1 MIDDG
6 AMIARARAECRFGG
20 EGCELPPTDGKTRTG
35 AKNGEANGK
44 SVNFFKG
51 MLLGVDT
58 RQSRDDFINR
68 PREAR
73 ERRSPSPRPKREK
86 PKPKA
91 APPPPPPPPP
101 PPAKEDSASAISRLL
116 DGLTNGSDVHD
127 EPELS
132 TSPLIK
138 RVDNPMGVSFR
149 VEPLALLEAWR
160 GTDGGVKTVDDG
172 WRVRAL
178 RAEEALR
185 AERNDCG
192 DCHKRRATA
201 EAALEE
207 HTRWLGEERSA
218 KAALEQEL
226 NDLKAHMEKKIQE
239 LTANAEKDRV
249 KAKRSLEAAIEAAN
263 RVTKQNALDERRKRD
278 QLDDLNAKL
287 KKDIIELEKIN
298 ANAQERISKLEIE
311 LKSSYD
317 IKSSINISI
326 STNEA
331 FAKLE
336 DDKHKLEIENA
347 ALKKS
352 LDGKSEEVDRLKD
365 ELNALRVRINAV
377 TGERDSATK
386 ELQTTSKKL
395 TSEIKL
401 LTKELEQSQSTTTV
415 IERKLKESI
424 ESHVR
429 ETTIIRTKIT
439 QSEKS
444 RKRDRTKFD
453 TDRTNLRA
461 EISRLMRL
469 LSKAESR
476 EESVRGR
483 KHLIEEE
490 LQVCRAKIRD
500 LMTSD
505 RHTLHYNSNQ
515 GVPDV
520 ERTLIERRTGLT
532 FAHLTS
538 RMQNF
543 ALKTRMLEYLDTIE
557 KLRKD
562 EVESQVQLKSKEE
575 LQSRDNERNAALIDE
590 LRKEIATLRDASE
603 KLDADHSAAQQA
615 HSAHVIKSNTIIAQL
630 RQQISDGEAALQ
642 ELKHSSTEAFKSA
655 QASMESQKQ
664 AAADSLG
671 LLESSL
677 KSKDAEIL
685 ELKTDHASY
694 IRDLRSQDEKIDS
707 LSDQI
712 TGIERE
718 LESRTAELSDR
729 RAALGVAK
737 WRASI
742 RGTSLKN
749 AYDALLV
756 KLTNT
761 ETELKTVCELREKD
775 QRRVQALENEIA
787 KKYPVRATDGETAA
801 VPSMSEADQLKMA
814 QLEKQCKQL
823 RAKNEEDVAKYR
835 RLLREKDKE
844 FTLVKQNEAAKLRE
858 AYNIINTQSVDLSR
872 LDIKSKQLE
881 VAVSESTKST
891 LMAEQHKVSVTKSI
905 REVTQRCQILEEKH
919 IKIQHVESMR
929 PVETRAA
936 DVSAQQLQAQI
947 AELRLQLDFK
957 TSESDARDRQL
968 RGSHAANV
976 KEWQQKVE
984 FLQNDLLNMTA
995 SRDSA
1000 KSELLALADE
1010 LSVLK
1015 HQYNVNAEFSA
1026 TRERDMAQAND
1037 TLRSSLDS
1045 AVKGTES
1052 INRRYLSLQD
1062 KAEATNAELTKRND
1076 ELRAIIAKLRGDH
1089 AECLDVRDK
1098 RIVTLEGMLQEYQ
1111 SSLHETKTRYSRD
1124 LEGEVAR
1131 LQSRLTSE
1139 QAAHASAIANG
1150 RSERARL
1157 RWAAMYSKS
1166 RIIQKH
1172 ARFYAVSKDFSRSM
1186 KEEYRQHAAAATATI
1201 RSLDKTIKRL
1211 EKDLSDMMASKESLA
1226 ESVVELEKRLAE
1238 GDSEHRSKLA
1248 TLRWSHFARFL
1259 RFKAR
1264 HNRFFQNSKQFA
1276 AALKNEVRESDK
1288 TIKRLEKDLSDMMAS
1303 KESLAESVV
1312 ELEKRLAEGDSE
1324 HRSKLATLRWSHF
1337 ARFLRFKARHNRFFQ
1352 NSKQFAAALK
1362 NEVRESDAFKFN
1374 NELALAARDNRIQAL
1389 EKMVSEYQES
1399 LHETKTRY
1407 SRELEG
1413 EISTLRERI
1422 DVLQSELA
1430 TSRWT
1435 ALCSLLRTR
1444 KRHLRFLNTSKD
1456 FAKSMK
1462 TEYRLHAEG
1471 TTKTVRSL
1479 GDTIAA
1485 LKKELADMV
1494 SKNKSLEGTIAK
1506 SKTDL
1511 KEMHKQSKQFETQI
1525 EQMQGEMFQTDG
1537 AMKARDE
1544 RIGVLEGMVESY
1556 QNSLHET
1563 KTAYSRSLEQEIKDI
1578 RDAWKAEA
1586 EAHVASKR
1594 DRVRIRWSMLA
1605 NELRLRNRGIRFTHT
1620 ARDFVKSMRTEYR
1633 LHAEASTKTVRS
1645 LGDTVAALKN
1655 DLEGSKKSKSKVDE
1669 ELKMLRKR
1677 RDDNLNVMKKQ
1688 FEEAEKNRASIEK
1701 QSERTINSLNDEIRN
1716 LKKQLE
1722 NEVAKNL
1729 GIKKASEARIEEL
1742 QQLIASLEDGM
1753 KELQSSAESTKARLS
1768 SEESRL
1774 RSECATLRNRLD
1786 ETSSLYAGL
1795 QETSSA
1801 KLAAARWRLLLT
1813 NVKQRDRHDRFFD
1826 TSKDF
1831 TRGMRADHKLYV
1843 EFTQRTITS
1852 LNESNAKLK
1861 QRADDAAKK
1870 EEAHQDEITTLKGK
1884 MASDES
1890 QARMK
1895 VEDLEEKL
1903 SESGK
1908 LAKQLNRDLDTL
1920 DKDSKKRYDEAV
1932 KVSRREADA
1941 LRETIRDLEKKLD
1954 NANRSARKTDE
1965 KNKSEVEKLRAKFE
1979 SLKKKD
1985 VDQRRITELEA
1996 LVKRLEASI
2005 DEHEKLLTAARH
2017 THKDEIEEKEARIN
2031 ELELERQRLETAI
2044 SEYETSLE
2052 STRSSSSGQV
2062 SRLHGELRILRE
2074 QLDESN
2080 TTRAK
2085 ALVQAKSERAALH
2098 WSWMCR
2104 VLRAR
2109 RLHQR
2114 HVALV
2119 KSFTSAELVEAR
2131 SWAATSD
2138 KTIRSLNDQMLE
2150 VKAKLK
2156 ALEDLDETVRVRD
2169 ARVAELELLLQEAQS
2184 SMDSTKSTASSEL
2197 QRLQDEKANLVAQL
2211 DDLQNQL
2218 KLDAEKAKSRAQS
2231 MKSDYD
2237 KQIEDLRTRARIDAD
2252 ESAAREHQAQVDFK
2266 NQLDDLAERL
2276 KNKSKSDATFEHA
2289 RFLQMKE
2296 EYEKQLE
2303 DLRKRMKADAD
2314 SAEARAQQSQA
2325 DFEQQLADLAEVHKK
2340 DSAVVKFRQASAMGL
2355 RDKRIHELEALL
2367 LESQNDW
2374 EALKSTSTGDV
2385 ITLRRE
2391 LAESRSQIET
2401 LQAQW
2406 SADEEAKRVARIIE
2420 LEKDVNGYKIALQA
2434 AKGENSRAA
2443 DDITALQKSVSD
2455 LKELL
2460 KVSSEEKLTLA
2471 STIETLRAELEG
2483 LSLKTSA
2490 ASNDGDALR
2499 SQLAAAEKALVDAE
2513 ARALSQ
2519 RTSLRWSWMCRV
2531 LRARRLHQRH
2541 VALVKSF
2548 TSAEL
2553 VEARSWAATSD
2564 KTIRSLNDQ
2573 MLEVKAKLKALEDLD
2588 ETVRVR
2594 DARVAELELL
2604 LQEAQSSMDSTKSTA
2619 SSELQRLQDEK
2630 ANLVAQLDDL
2640 QNQLKL
2646 DAEKAKSRAQSMKS
2660 DYDKQIE
2667 DLRTRA
2673 RIDADESAAREH
2685 QAQVDFKNQL
2695 DDLAERLKNKSKSD
2709 ATFEHARFLQ
2719 MKEEYEKQLEDLRK
2733 RMKADA
2739 DSAEARAQQSQADF
2753 EQQLRAAADEA
2764 AERELEAQANFKT
2777 LLESLS
2783 ARHKAKA
2790 ASDAEDSES
2799 RYQLMVAN
2807 FEQQLGEL
2815 RERMRAEAADA
2826 AKRAEQAHADFEQQI
2841 ADLVQIQKKELTVLK
2856 FRHASTLGLRDS
2868 RVEELERLLLEH
2880 ETELEKSKSSMS
2892 GDAITTR
2899 RELSELRMQYEDF
2912 KAQSAVDAEDAARVA
2927 QRLEQELDVLRKRCV
2942 SLERTHDDAMMH
2954 TKSERA
2960 ALRWRTTCRILQ
2972 VKEGHRR
2979 FLNIALGHSKATLR
2993 ELVAH
2998 RNTAQITIHS
3008 LQDKLDG
3015 MQKRLA
3021 GATESEASSE
3031 ARERTLQEE
3040 IINLKLKISQ
3050 LEKEKIRVS
3059 YEMTKSQAIIGQ
3071 RDETISDLEKMLLT
3085 GGEQSVG
3092 LAAAQEKI
3100 KRLERDFNDL
3110 QSRAMADAASAAKR
3124 LADMEGKQYG
3134 LNKSE
3139 RAQLRWAALLRCT
3152 IRDVR
3157 NKRLLSLASS
3167 FAGSLKTELK
3177 VHGEV
3182 ATRTIHTLQADL
3194 DELRKQV
3201 PASANAAAQEKIK
3214 RLERDFNDLQSRAM
3228 ADAASAAKRLAD
3240 MEGKQYGL
3248 NKSERAQLR
3257 WAALLRCTIRDVRN
3271 KRLLSLA
3278 SSFAGSLKTELKVHG
3293 EVATRT
3299 IHTLQAD
3306 LDELRKQVPAS
3317 ANADE
3322 ERKMLETK
3330 LAALQ
3335 EKLAELKAKQ
3345 SIIPSLQSE
3354 LDALKA
3360 KSAEHVSE
3368 KELLEKELDLLR
3380 RQLSDAERVK
3390 GKNTGVNDELVKTL
3404 RQRISELEQEI
3415 ISIERKHAAA
3425 VEKIISDHSF
3435 AIGKEIK
3442 DRENAARDYA
3452 RIIEDLEGDLVE
3464 MTDSRDV
3471 AVSDMMKL
3479 RLRLDELE
3487 RGAKDKSQASSS
3499 NDPDL
3504 LREIHVLRTK
3514 VEHLE
3519 TELVTE
3525 RTKRE
3530 REVHALREKLS
3541 SREREATAA
3550 MTATNVA
3557 SEETMRVKKELH
3569 LKITSQTTLIERL
3582 ELQVKELKAE
3592 YESTQNELGAEAER
3606 VSSKSADLIS
3616 AGKKLNDENVS
3627 LKEELDEALAELERL
3642 RVAKDFI
3649 TKEFNFFQIEARQ
3662 NADLIQR
3669 KLERT
3674 QEQLN
3679 DAEVELAKLRAQ
3691 VQEYAAEQE
3700 ELMFESQRIQ
3710 KASDAKITKLRSEL
3724 SNVRIEYEEDLR
3736 GKLAALKERI
3746 SDLEDE
3752 LSDER
3757 EKSVKAIAAAKLE
3770 AAGATGDSAATR
3782 AKIHDLEIELASTR
3796 EEVTTLEDEI
3806 KSSQEAV
3813 EYAENWAR
3821 MNDKRAQ
3828 GAEEF
3833 LITLKVEIAEL
3844 KRALVLAKSQP
3855 HDDGTAELQ
3864 KLLDECHET
3873 CKSQLAEL
3881 NELRSERDKLMA
3893 RPEPKMADPNVG
3905 STTVNFDLGDEPTF
3919 EMPEI
3924 PKRPEP
3930 EPVEPIRSAPSPT
3943 SKPTVVYDVEESM
3956 ERRYGSRVEIA
3967 TTYDTEV
3974 EDEPSE
3980 DGEQEEE
3987 PGYLEE
3993 TEEILEIV
4001 EYDSDGNE
4009 IIVESRALAPGESVD
4024 ESVLDDEPEKEPEQP
4039 VARRSGLWGRFGG
4052 AVDDIME

>member
-160 GTDGGVKTVDDG
+160 GTDGGVKTVDDS

-694 IRDLRSQDEKIDS
+694 IRDLRSRDEKIDS

-3201 PASANAAAQEKIK
+3201 PASANA
-3214 RLERDFNDLQSRAM
+3214 
-3228 ADAASAAKRLAD
+3228 
-3240 MEGKQYGL
+3240 
-3248 NKSERAQLR
+3248 
-3257 WAALLRCTIRDVRN
+3257 
-3271 KRLLSLA
+3271 
-3278 SSFAGSLKTELKVHG
+3278 
-3293 EVATRT
+3293 
-3299 IHTLQAD
+3299 
-3306 LDELRKQVPAS
+3306 
-3317 ANADE
+3317 DE

>member
-58 RQSRDDFINR
+58 RQTGRDDFINR

-160 GTDGGVKTVDDG
+160 GTDGGVKTVDDS

-694 IRDLRSQDEKIDS
+694 IRDLRSRDEKIDS

-1276 AALKNEVRESDK
+1276 AALKNEVRESD
-1288 TIKRLEKDLSDMMAS
+1288 
-1303 KESLAESVV
+1303 
-1312 ELEKRLAEGDSE
+1312 
-1324 HRSKLATLRWSHF
+1324 
-1337 ARFLRFKARHNRFFQ
+1337 
-1352 NSKQFAAALK
+1352 
-1362 NEVRESDAFKFN
+1362 AFKFN

-1444 KRHLRFLNTSKD
+1444 KRHLRFMNTSKD

-1895 VEDLEEKL
+1895 VKDLEEKL

-2031 ELELERQRLETAI
+2031 ELELERQRLETSI

-2443 DDITALQKSVSD
+2443 DDIAALQKSVSD

-2460 KVSSEEKLTLA
+2460 KVSSDEKLTLA

-2673 RIDADESAAREH
+2673 RIDADESAA
-2685 QAQVDFKNQL
+2685 
-2695 DDLAERLKNKSKSD
+2695 
-2709 ATFEHARFLQ
+2709 
-2719 MKEEYEKQLEDLRK
+2719 
-2733 RMKADA
+2733 
-2739 DSAEARAQQSQADF
+2739 
-2753 EQQLRAAADEA
+2753 
-2764 AERELEAQANFKT
+2764 RELEAQANFKT

-2998 RNTAQITIHS
+2998 RNTAEITIHS

-3134 LNKSE
+3134 LTKSE

-3182 ATRTIHTLQADL
+3182 ATRTI
-3194 DELRKQV
+3194 
-3201 PASANAAAQEKIK
+3201 
-3214 RLERDFNDLQSRAM
+3214 QS
-3228 ADAASAAKRLAD
+3228 
-3240 MEGKQYGL
+3240 
-3248 NKSERAQLR
+3248 
-3257 WAALLRCTIRDVRN
+3257 
-3271 KRLLSLA
+3271 
-3278 SSFAGSLKTELKVHG
+3278 
-3293 EVATRT
+3293 
-3299 IHTLQAD
+3299 LQAD

-3881 NELRSERDKLMA
+3881 NELRSERDKLLA

-3987 PGYLEE
+3987 EPGYLEE

>member
-35 AKNGEANGK
+35 AKDGEANGK

-694 IRDLRSQDEKIDS
+694 IRDLRSRDEKIDS

-1201 RSLDKTIKRL
+1201 RSL
-1211 EKDLSDMMASKESLA
+1211 
-1226 ESVVELEKRLAE
+1226 
-1238 GDSEHRSKLA
+1238 
-1248 TLRWSHFARFL
+1248 
-1259 RFKAR
+1259 
-1264 HNRFFQNSKQFA
+1264 
-1276 AALKNEVRESDK
+1276 DK

>member
-1 MIDDG
+1 
-6 AMIARARAECRFGG
+6 
-20 EGCELPPTDGKTRTG
+20 
-35 AKNGEANGK
+35 
-44 SVNFFKG
+44 
-51 MLLGVDT
+51 
-58 RQSRDDFINR
+58 
-68 PREAR
+68 
-73 ERRSPSPRPKREK
+73 
-86 PKPKA
+86 
-91 APPPPPPPPP
+91 
-101 PPAKEDSASAISRLL
+101 
-116 DGLTNGSDVHD
+116 
-127 EPELS
+127 
-132 TSPLIK
+132 
-138 RVDNPMGVSFR
+138 MGVSFR

-160 GTDGGVKTVDDG
+160 GTDGGVKTVDDS

-1201 RSLDKTIKRL
+1201 RSL
-1211 EKDLSDMMASKESLA
+1211 
-1226 ESVVELEKRLAE
+1226 
-1238 GDSEHRSKLA
+1238 
-1248 TLRWSHFARFL
+1248 
-1259 RFKAR
+1259 
-1264 HNRFFQNSKQFA
+1264 
-1276 AALKNEVRESDK
+1276 DK

-3201 PASANAAAQEKIK
+3201 PASANA
-3214 RLERDFNDLQSRAM
+3214 
-3228 ADAASAAKRLAD
+3228 
-3240 MEGKQYGL
+3240 
-3248 NKSERAQLR
+3248 
-3257 WAALLRCTIRDVRN
+3257 
-3271 KRLLSLA
+3271 
-3278 SSFAGSLKTELKVHG
+3278 
-3293 EVATRT
+3293 
-3299 IHTLQAD
+3299 
-3306 LDELRKQVPAS
+3306 
-3317 ANADE
+3317 DE

>member
-694 IRDLRSQDEKIDS
+694 IRDLRSRDEKIDS

-1201 RSLDKTIKRL
+1201 RSL
-1211 EKDLSDMMASKESLA
+1211 
-1226 ESVVELEKRLAE
+1226 
-1238 GDSEHRSKLA
+1238 
-1248 TLRWSHFARFL
+1248 
-1259 RFKAR
+1259 
-1264 HNRFFQNSKQFA
+1264 
-1276 AALKNEVRESDK
+1276 DK

-3201 PASANAAAQEKIK
+3201 PASANA
-3214 RLERDFNDLQSRAM
+3214 
-3228 ADAASAAKRLAD
+3228 
-3240 MEGKQYGL
+3240 
-3248 NKSERAQLR
+3248 
-3257 WAALLRCTIRDVRN
+3257 
-3271 KRLLSLA
+3271 
-3278 SSFAGSLKTELKVHG
+3278 
-3293 EVATRT
+3293 
-3299 IHTLQAD
+3299 
-3306 LDELRKQVPAS
+3306 
-3317 ANADE
+3317 DE

>member
-1 MIDDG
+1 
-6 AMIARARAECRFGG
+6 
-20 EGCELPPTDGKTRTG
+20 
-35 AKNGEANGK
+35 
-44 SVNFFKG
+44 
-51 MLLGVDT
+51 
-58 RQSRDDFINR
+58 
-68 PREAR
+68 
-73 ERRSPSPRPKREK
+73 
-86 PKPKA
+86 
-91 APPPPPPPPP
+91 
-101 PPAKEDSASAISRLL
+101 
-116 DGLTNGSDVHD
+116 
-127 EPELS
+127 
-132 TSPLIK
+132 
-138 RVDNPMGVSFR
+138 
-149 VEPLALLEAWR
+149 
-160 GTDGGVKTVDDG
+160 
-172 WRVRAL
+172 
-178 RAEEALR
+178 
-185 AERNDCG
+185 
-192 DCHKRRATA
+192 
-201 EAALEE
+201 
-207 HTRWLGEERSA
+207 
-218 KAALEQEL
+218 
-226 NDLKAHMEKKIQE
+226 
-239 LTANAEKDRV
+239 
-249 KAKRSLEAAIEAAN
+249 
-263 RVTKQNALDERRKRD
+263 
-278 QLDDLNAKL
+278 
-287 KKDIIELEKIN
+287 
-298 ANAQERISKLEIE
+298 
-311 LKSSYD
+311 
-317 IKSSINISI
+317 
-326 STNEA
+326 
-331 FAKLE
+331 
-336 DDKHKLEIENA
+336 
-347 ALKKS
+347 
-352 LDGKSEEVDRLKD
+352 
-365 ELNALRVRINAV
+365 
-377 TGERDSATK
+377 
-386 ELQTTSKKL
+386 
-395 TSEIKL
+395 
-401 LTKELEQSQSTTTV
+401 
-415 IERKLKESI
+415 
-424 ESHVR
+424 
-429 ETTIIRTKIT
+429 
-439 QSEKS
+439 
-444 RKRDRTKFD
+444 
-453 TDRTNLRA
+453 
-461 EISRLMRL
+461 
-469 LSKAESR
+469 
-476 EESVRGR
+476 
-483 KHLIEEE
+483 
-490 LQVCRAKIRD
+490 
-500 LMTSD
+500 
-505 RHTLHYNSNQ
+505 
-515 GVPDV
+515 
-520 ERTLIERRTGLT
+520 
-532 FAHLTS
+532 
-538 RMQNF
+538 
-543 ALKTRMLEYLDTIE
+543 
-557 KLRKD
+557 
-562 EVESQVQLKSKEE
+562 
-575 LQSRDNERNAALIDE
+575 
-590 LRKEIATLRDASE
+590 
-603 KLDADHSAAQQA
+603 
-615 HSAHVIKSNTIIAQL
+615 
-630 RQQISDGEAALQ
+630 
-642 ELKHSSTEAFKSA
+642 
-655 QASMESQKQ
+655 
-664 AAADSLG
+664 
-671 LLESSL
+671 
-677 KSKDAEIL
+677 
-685 ELKTDHASY
+685 
-694 IRDLRSQDEKIDS
+694 
-707 LSDQI
+707 
-712 TGIERE
+712 
-718 LESRTAELSDR
+718 
-729 RAALGVAK
+729 
-737 WRASI
+737 
-742 RGTSLKN
+742 
-749 AYDALLV
+749 
-756 KLTNT
+756 
-761 ETELKTVCELREKD
+761 
-775 QRRVQALENEIA
+775 
-787 KKYPVRATDGETAA
+787 
-801 VPSMSEADQLKMA
+801 
-814 QLEKQCKQL
+814 
-823 RAKNEEDVAKYR
+823 
-835 RLLREKDKE
+835 
-844 FTLVKQNEAAKLRE
+844 
-858 AYNIINTQSVDLSR
+858 
-872 LDIKSKQLE
+872 
-881 VAVSESTKST
+881 
-891 LMAEQHKVSVTKSI
+891 
-905 REVTQRCQILEEKH
+905 
-919 IKIQHVESMR
+919 
-929 PVETRAA
+929 
-936 DVSAQQLQAQI
+936 
-947 AELRLQLDFK
+947 
-957 TSESDARDRQL
+957 
-968 RGSHAANV
+968 
-976 KEWQQKVE
+976 
-984 FLQNDLLNMTA
+984 
-995 SRDSA
+995 
-1000 KSELLALADE
+1000 
-1010 LSVLK
+1010 
-1015 HQYNVNAEFSA
+1015 
-1026 TRERDMAQAND
+1026 
-1037 TLRSSLDS
+1037 
-1045 AVKGTES
+1045 
-1052 INRRYLSLQD
+1052 
-1062 KAEATNAELTKRND
+1062 
-1076 ELRAIIAKLRGDH
+1076 
-1089 AECLDVRDK
+1089 
-1098 RIVTLEGMLQEYQ
+1098 
-1111 SSLHETKTRYSRD
+1111 
-1124 LEGEVAR
+1124 
-1131 LQSRLTSE
+1131 
-1139 QAAHASAIANG
+1139 
-1150 RSERARL
+1150 
-1157 RWAAMYSKS
+1157 
-1166 RIIQKH
+1166 
-1172 ARFYAVSKDFSRSM
+1172 
-1186 KEEYRQHAAAATATI
+1186 
-1201 RSLDKTIKRL
+1201 
-1211 EKDLSDMMASKESLA
+1211 
-1226 ESVVELEKRLAE
+1226 
-1238 GDSEHRSKLA
+1238 
-1248 TLRWSHFARFL
+1248 
-1259 RFKAR
+1259 
-1264 HNRFFQNSKQFA
+1264 
-1276 AALKNEVRESDK
+1276 
-1288 TIKRLEKDLSDMMAS
+1288 
-1303 KESLAESVV
+1303 
-1312 ELEKRLAEGDSE
+1312 
-1324 HRSKLATLRWSHF
+1324 
-1337 ARFLRFKARHNRFFQ
+1337 
-1352 NSKQFAAALK
+1352 
-1362 NEVRESDAFKFN
+1362 
-1374 NELALAARDNRIQAL
+1374 
-1389 EKMVSEYQES
+1389 MVSEYQES

-3201 PASANAAAQEKIK
+3201 PASANA
-3214 RLERDFNDLQSRAM
+3214 
-3228 ADAASAAKRLAD
+3228 
-3240 MEGKQYGL
+3240 
-3248 NKSERAQLR
+3248 
-3257 WAALLRCTIRDVRN
+3257 
-3271 KRLLSLA
+3271 
-3278 SSFAGSLKTELKVHG
+3278 
-3293 EVATRT
+3293 
-3299 IHTLQAD
+3299 
-3306 LDELRKQVPAS
+3306 
-3317 ANADE
+3317 DE

>member
-1 MIDDG
+1 
-6 AMIARARAECRFGG
+6 MIARARPLCRLGG
-20 EGCELPPTDGKTRTG
+20 DGGDLRPTVAMTWPG
-35 AKNGEANGK
+35 ATIGAANGK

-91 APPPPPPPPP
+91 APPPPPP

-694 IRDLRSQDEKIDS
+694 IRDLRSRDEKIDS

-1201 RSLDKTIKRL
+1201 RSL
-1211 EKDLSDMMASKESLA
+1211 
-1226 ESVVELEKRLAE
+1226 
-1238 GDSEHRSKLA
+1238 
-1248 TLRWSHFARFL
+1248 
-1259 RFKAR
+1259 
-1264 HNRFFQNSKQFA
+1264 
-1276 AALKNEVRESDK
+1276 DK

-2942 SLERTHDDAMMH
+2942 SLERTHDVAMMH

-3967 TTYDTEV
+3967 TTSDTEV

-4024 ESVLDDEPEKEPEQP
+4024 ESVLDDEPEKAPEQP
-4039 VARRSGLWGRFGG
+4039 VARRSG
-4052 AVDDIME
+4052 

>member
-51 MLLGVDT
+51 MVLGVDT

-160 GTDGGVKTVDDG
+160 GTDGGVKTVDDS

-185 AERNDCG
+185 AVRNDCG

-694 IRDLRSQDEKIDS
+694 IRDLRSRDEKIDS

-1201 RSLDKTIKRL
+1201 RSL
-1211 EKDLSDMMASKESLA
+1211 
-1226 ESVVELEKRLAE
+1226 
-1238 GDSEHRSKLA
+1238 
-1248 TLRWSHFARFL
+1248 
-1259 RFKAR
+1259 
-1264 HNRFFQNSKQFA
+1264 
-1276 AALKNEVRESDK
+1276 DK

-3201 PASANAAAQEKIK
+3201 PASANA
-3214 RLERDFNDLQSRAM
+3214 
-3228 ADAASAAKRLAD
+3228 
-3240 MEGKQYGL
+3240 
-3248 NKSERAQLR
+3248 
-3257 WAALLRCTIRDVRN
+3257 
-3271 KRLLSLA
+3271 
-3278 SSFAGSLKTELKVHG
+3278 
-3293 EVATRT
+3293 
-3299 IHTLQAD
+3299 
-3306 LDELRKQVPAS
+3306 
-3317 ANADE
+3317 DE

>member
-160 GTDGGVKTVDDG
+160 GTDGGVKTVDDS

-694 IRDLRSQDEKIDS
+694 IRDLRSRDEKIDS

-1201 RSLDKTIKRL
+1201 RSL
-1211 EKDLSDMMASKESLA
+1211 
-1226 ESVVELEKRLAE
+1226 
-1238 GDSEHRSKLA
+1238 
-1248 TLRWSHFARFL
+1248 
-1259 RFKAR
+1259 
-1264 HNRFFQNSKQFA
+1264 
-1276 AALKNEVRESDK
+1276 DK

-3201 PASANAAAQEKIK
+3201 PASANA
-3214 RLERDFNDLQSRAM
+3214 
-3228 ADAASAAKRLAD
+3228 
-3240 MEGKQYGL
+3240 
-3248 NKSERAQLR
+3248 
-3257 WAALLRCTIRDVRN
+3257 
-3271 KRLLSLA
+3271 
-3278 SSFAGSLKTELKVHG
+3278 
-3293 EVATRT
+3293 
-3299 IHTLQAD
+3299 
-3306 LDELRKQVPAS
+3306 
-3317 ANADE
+3317 DE

>member
-160 GTDGGVKTVDDG
+160 GTDGGVKTVDDS

-694 IRDLRSQDEKIDS
+694 IRDLRSRDEKIDS

-1201 RSLDKTIKRL
+1201 RSL
-1211 EKDLSDMMASKESLA
+1211 
-1226 ESVVELEKRLAE
+1226 
-1238 GDSEHRSKLA
+1238 
-1248 TLRWSHFARFL
+1248 
-1259 RFKAR
+1259 
-1264 HNRFFQNSKQFA
+1264 
-1276 AALKNEVRESDK
+1276 DK

-2460 KVSSEEKLTLA
+2460 KVSSDEKLTLA

-3092 LAAAQEKI
+3092 L
-3100 KRLERDFNDL
+3100 
-3110 QSRAMADAASAAKR
+3110 
-3124 LADMEGKQYG
+3124 
-3134 LNKSE
+3134 
-3139 RAQLRWAALLRCT
+3139 
-3152 IRDVR
+3152 
-3157 NKRLLSLASS
+3157 
-3167 FAGSLKTELK
+3167 
-3177 VHGEV
+3177 
-3182 ATRTIHTLQADL
+3182 
-3194 DELRKQV
+3194 
-3201 PASANAAAQEKIK
+3201 AAAQEKIK

-3987 PGYLEE
+3987 EPGYLEE

>member
-694 IRDLRSQDEKIDS
+694 IRDLRSRDEKIDS

-1201 RSLDKTIKRL
+1201 RSL
-1211 EKDLSDMMASKESLA
+1211 
-1226 ESVVELEKRLAE
+1226 
-1238 GDSEHRSKLA
+1238 
-1248 TLRWSHFARFL
+1248 
-1259 RFKAR
+1259 
-1264 HNRFFQNSKQFA
+1264 
-1276 AALKNEVRESDK
+1276 DK

-2325 DFEQQLADLAEVHKK
+2325 DFEQQL
-2340 DSAVVKFRQASAMGL
+2340 
-2355 RDKRIHELEALL
+2355 
-2367 LESQNDW
+2367 
-2374 EALKSTSTGDV
+2374 
-2385 ITLRRE
+2385 
-2391 LAESRSQIET
+2391 
-2401 LQAQW
+2401 
-2406 SADEEAKRVARIIE
+2406 
-2420 LEKDVNGYKIALQA
+2420 
-2434 AKGENSRAA
+2434 
-2443 DDITALQKSVSD
+2443 
-2455 LKELL
+2455 
-2460 KVSSEEKLTLA
+2460 
-2471 STIETLRAELEG
+2471 
-2483 LSLKTSA
+2483 
-2490 ASNDGDALR
+2490 
-2499 SQLAAAEKALVDAE
+2499 
-2513 ARALSQ
+2513 
-2519 RTSLRWSWMCRV
+2519 
-2531 LRARRLHQRH
+2531 
-2541 VALVKSF
+2541 
-2548 TSAEL
+2548 
-2553 VEARSWAATSD
+2553 
-2564 KTIRSLNDQ
+2564 
-2573 MLEVKAKLKALEDLD
+2573 
-2588 ETVRVR
+2588 
-2594 DARVAELELL
+2594 
-2604 LQEAQSSMDSTKSTA
+2604 
-2619 SSELQRLQDEK
+2619 
-2630 ANLVAQLDDL
+2630 
-2640 QNQLKL
+2640 
-2646 DAEKAKSRAQSMKS
+2646 
-2660 DYDKQIE
+2660 
-2667 DLRTRA
+2667 
-2673 RIDADESAAREH
+2673 
-2685 QAQVDFKNQL
+2685 
-2695 DDLAERLKNKSKSD
+2695 
-2709 ATFEHARFLQ
+2709 
-2719 MKEEYEKQLEDLRK
+2719 
-2733 RMKADA
+2733 
-2739 DSAEARAQQSQADF
+2739 
-2753 EQQLRAAADEA
+2753 RAAADEA

-3092 LAAAQEKI
+3092 L
-3100 KRLERDFNDL
+3100 
-3110 QSRAMADAASAAKR
+3110 
-3124 LADMEGKQYG
+3124 
-3134 LNKSE
+3134 
-3139 RAQLRWAALLRCT
+3139 
-3152 IRDVR
+3152 
-3157 NKRLLSLASS
+3157 
-3167 FAGSLKTELK
+3167 
-3177 VHGEV
+3177 
-3182 ATRTIHTLQADL
+3182 
-3194 DELRKQV
+3194 
-3201 PASANAAAQEKIK
+3201 AAAQEKIK

>member
-160 GTDGGVKTVDDG
+160 GTDGGVKTVDDS

-185 AERNDCG
+185 AVRNDCG

-694 IRDLRSQDEKIDS
+694 IRDLRSRDEKIDS

-1201 RSLDKTIKRL
+1201 RSL
-1211 EKDLSDMMASKESLA
+1211 
-1226 ESVVELEKRLAE
+1226 
-1238 GDSEHRSKLA
+1238 
-1248 TLRWSHFARFL
+1248 
-1259 RFKAR
+1259 
-1264 HNRFFQNSKQFA
+1264 
-1276 AALKNEVRESDK
+1276 DK

-2753 EQQLRAAADEA
+2753 EQQLRAAADET

-3092 LAAAQEKI
+3092 L
-3100 KRLERDFNDL
+3100 
-3110 QSRAMADAASAAKR
+3110 
-3124 LADMEGKQYG
+3124 
-3134 LNKSE
+3134 
-3139 RAQLRWAALLRCT
+3139 
-3152 IRDVR
+3152 
-3157 NKRLLSLASS
+3157 
-3167 FAGSLKTELK
+3167 
-3177 VHGEV
+3177 
-3182 ATRTIHTLQADL
+3182 
-3194 DELRKQV
+3194 
-3201 PASANAAAQEKIK
+3201 AAAQEKIK

>member
-185 AERNDCG
+185 AVRNDCG

-694 IRDLRSQDEKIDS
+694 IRDLRSRDEKIDS

-1201 RSLDKTIKRL
+1201 RSL
-1211 EKDLSDMMASKESLA
+1211 
-1226 ESVVELEKRLAE
+1226 
-1238 GDSEHRSKLA
+1238 
-1248 TLRWSHFARFL
+1248 
-1259 RFKAR
+1259 
-1264 HNRFFQNSKQFA
+1264 
-1276 AALKNEVRESDK
+1276 DK

>member
-58 RQSRDDFINR
+58 RQTGRDDFINR

-160 GTDGGVKTVDDG
+160 GTDGGVKTVDDS

-694 IRDLRSQDEKIDS
+694 IRDLRSRDEKIDS

-1201 RSLDKTIKRL
+1201 RSL
-1211 EKDLSDMMASKESLA
+1211 
-1226 ESVVELEKRLAE
+1226 
-1238 GDSEHRSKLA
+1238 
-1248 TLRWSHFARFL
+1248 
-1259 RFKAR
+1259 
-1264 HNRFFQNSKQFA
+1264 
-1276 AALKNEVRESDK
+1276 DK

-1895 VEDLEEKL
+1895 VKDLEEKL

-3201 PASANAAAQEKIK
+3201 PASANA
-3214 RLERDFNDLQSRAM
+3214 
-3228 ADAASAAKRLAD
+3228 
-3240 MEGKQYGL
+3240 
-3248 NKSERAQLR
+3248 
-3257 WAALLRCTIRDVRN
+3257 
-3271 KRLLSLA
+3271 
-3278 SSFAGSLKTELKVHG
+3278 
-3293 EVATRT
+3293 
-3299 IHTLQAD
+3299 
-3306 LDELRKQVPAS
+3306 
-3317 ANADE
+3317 DE

>member
-694 IRDLRSQDEKIDS
+694 IRDLRSRDEKIDS

-1201 RSLDKTIKRL
+1201 RSL
-1211 EKDLSDMMASKESLA
+1211 
-1226 ESVVELEKRLAE
+1226 
-1238 GDSEHRSKLA
+1238 
-1248 TLRWSHFARFL
+1248 
-1259 RFKAR
+1259 
-1264 HNRFFQNSKQFA
+1264 
-1276 AALKNEVRESDK
+1276 DK

>member
-160 GTDGGVKTVDDG
+160 GTDGGVKTVDDS

-185 AERNDCG
+185 AVRNDCG

-694 IRDLRSQDEKIDS
+694 IRDLRSRDEKIDS

-1259 RFKAR
+1259 
-1264 HNRFFQNSKQFA
+1264 
-1276 AALKNEVRESDK
+1276 
-1288 TIKRLEKDLSDMMAS
+1288 T
-1303 KESLAESVV
+1303 
-1312 ELEKRLAEGDSE
+1312 
-1324 HRSKLATLRWSHF
+1324 
-1337 ARFLRFKARHNRFFQ
+1337 FKARHNRFFQ

>member
-1 MIDDG
+1 M
-6 AMIARARAECRFGG
+6 
-20 EGCELPPTDGKTRTG
+20 
-35 AKNGEANGK
+35 
-44 SVNFFKG
+44 
-51 MLLGVDT
+51 
-58 RQSRDDFINR
+58 
-68 PREAR
+68 
-73 ERRSPSPRPKREK
+73 
-86 PKPKA
+86 
-91 APPPPPPPPP
+91 
-101 PPAKEDSASAISRLL
+101 
-116 DGLTNGSDVHD
+116 
-127 EPELS
+127 S

-694 IRDLRSQDEKIDS
+694 IRDLRSRDEKIDS

-1201 RSLDKTIKRL
+1201 RSL
-1211 EKDLSDMMASKESLA
+1211 
-1226 ESVVELEKRLAE
+1226 
-1238 GDSEHRSKLA
+1238 
-1248 TLRWSHFARFL
+1248 
-1259 RFKAR
+1259 
-1264 HNRFFQNSKQFA
+1264 
-1276 AALKNEVRESDK
+1276 DK

>member
-160 GTDGGVKTVDDG
+160 GTDGGVKTVDDS

-694 IRDLRSQDEKIDS
+694 IRDLRSRDEKIDS

-1201 RSLDKTIKRL
+1201 RSL
-1211 EKDLSDMMASKESLA
+1211 
-1226 ESVVELEKRLAE
+1226 
-1238 GDSEHRSKLA
+1238 
-1248 TLRWSHFARFL
+1248 
-1259 RFKAR
+1259 
-1264 HNRFFQNSKQFA
+1264 
-1276 AALKNEVRESDK
+1276 DK

-2138 KTIRSLNDQMLE
+2138 KTIRSLNDEMLE

-2564 KTIRSLNDQ
+2564 KTIRSLNDE

-2807 FEQQLGEL
+2807 FEQQLREL

-3092 LAAAQEKI
+3092 L
-3100 KRLERDFNDL
+3100 
-3110 QSRAMADAASAAKR
+3110 
-3124 LADMEGKQYG
+3124 
-3134 LNKSE
+3134 
-3139 RAQLRWAALLRCT
+3139 
-3152 IRDVR
+3152 
-3157 NKRLLSLASS
+3157 
-3167 FAGSLKTELK
+3167 
-3177 VHGEV
+3177 
-3182 ATRTIHTLQADL
+3182 
-3194 DELRKQV
+3194 
-3201 PASANAAAQEKIK
+3201 AAAQEKIK

>member
-101 PPAKEDSASAISRLL
+101 PAKEDSASAISRLL

-160 GTDGGVKTVDDG
+160 GTDGGVKTVDDS

-694 IRDLRSQDEKIDS
+694 IRDLRSRDEKIDS

-1201 RSLDKTIKRL
+1201 RSL
-1211 EKDLSDMMASKESLA
+1211 
-1226 ESVVELEKRLAE
+1226 
-1238 GDSEHRSKLA
+1238 
-1248 TLRWSHFARFL
+1248 
-1259 RFKAR
+1259 
-1264 HNRFFQNSKQFA
+1264 
-1276 AALKNEVRESDK
+1276 DK

-3201 PASANAAAQEKIK
+3201 PASANA
-3214 RLERDFNDLQSRAM
+3214 
-3228 ADAASAAKRLAD
+3228 
-3240 MEGKQYGL
+3240 
-3248 NKSERAQLR
+3248 
-3257 WAALLRCTIRDVRN
+3257 
-3271 KRLLSLA
+3271 
-3278 SSFAGSLKTELKVHG
+3278 
-3293 EVATRT
+3293 
-3299 IHTLQAD
+3299 
-3306 LDELRKQVPAS
+3306 
-3317 ANADE
+3317 DE

>member
-160 GTDGGVKTVDDG
+160 GTDGGVKTVDDS

-694 IRDLRSQDEKIDS
+694 IRDLRSRDEKIDS

-1201 RSLDKTIKRL
+1201 RSL
-1211 EKDLSDMMASKESLA
+1211 
-1226 ESVVELEKRLAE
+1226 
-1238 GDSEHRSKLA
+1238 
-1248 TLRWSHFARFL
+1248 
-1259 RFKAR
+1259 
-1264 HNRFFQNSKQFA
+1264 
-1276 AALKNEVRESDK
+1276 DK

-2764 AERELEAQANFKT
+2764 AERELEAQANFKN

-2807 FEQQLGEL
+2807 FEQQLREL

>member
-1 MIDDG
+1 
-6 AMIARARAECRFGG
+6 
-20 EGCELPPTDGKTRTG
+20 
-35 AKNGEANGK
+35 
-44 SVNFFKG
+44 
-51 MLLGVDT
+51 
-58 RQSRDDFINR
+58 
-68 PREAR
+68 
-73 ERRSPSPRPKREK
+73 
-86 PKPKA
+86 
-91 APPPPPPPPP
+91 
-101 PPAKEDSASAISRLL
+101 
-116 DGLTNGSDVHD
+116 
-127 EPELS
+127 
-132 TSPLIK
+132 
-138 RVDNPMGVSFR
+138 
-149 VEPLALLEAWR
+149 
-160 GTDGGVKTVDDG
+160 
-172 WRVRAL
+172 
-178 RAEEALR
+178 
-185 AERNDCG
+185 
-192 DCHKRRATA
+192 
-201 EAALEE
+201 
-207 HTRWLGEERSA
+207 
-218 KAALEQEL
+218 
-226 NDLKAHMEKKIQE
+226 
-239 LTANAEKDRV
+239 
-249 KAKRSLEAAIEAAN
+249 
-263 RVTKQNALDERRKRD
+263 
-278 QLDDLNAKL
+278 
-287 KKDIIELEKIN
+287 
-298 ANAQERISKLEIE
+298 
-311 LKSSYD
+311 
-317 IKSSINISI
+317 
-326 STNEA
+326 
-331 FAKLE
+331 
-336 DDKHKLEIENA
+336 
-347 ALKKS
+347 
-352 LDGKSEEVDRLKD
+352 
-365 ELNALRVRINAV
+365 
-377 TGERDSATK
+377 
-386 ELQTTSKKL
+386 
-395 TSEIKL
+395 
-401 LTKELEQSQSTTTV
+401 
-415 IERKLKESI
+415 
-424 ESHVR
+424 
-429 ETTIIRTKIT
+429 
-439 QSEKS
+439 
-444 RKRDRTKFD
+444 
-453 TDRTNLRA
+453 
-461 EISRLMRL
+461 
-469 LSKAESR
+469 
-476 EESVRGR
+476 
-483 KHLIEEE
+483 
-490 LQVCRAKIRD
+490 
-500 LMTSD
+500 
-505 RHTLHYNSNQ
+505 
-515 GVPDV
+515 
-520 ERTLIERRTGLT
+520 
-532 FAHLTS
+532 
-538 RMQNF
+538 
-543 ALKTRMLEYLDTIE
+543 
-557 KLRKD
+557 
-562 EVESQVQLKSKEE
+562 
-575 LQSRDNERNAALIDE
+575 
-590 LRKEIATLRDASE
+590 
-603 KLDADHSAAQQA
+603 
-615 HSAHVIKSNTIIAQL
+615 
-630 RQQISDGEAALQ
+630 
-642 ELKHSSTEAFKSA
+642 
-655 QASMESQKQ
+655 
-664 AAADSLG
+664 
-671 LLESSL
+671 
-677 KSKDAEIL
+677 
-685 ELKTDHASY
+685 
-694 IRDLRSQDEKIDS
+694 
-707 LSDQI
+707 
-712 TGIERE
+712 
-718 LESRTAELSDR
+718 
-729 RAALGVAK
+729 
-737 WRASI
+737 
-742 RGTSLKN
+742 
-749 AYDALLV
+749 
-756 KLTNT
+756 
-761 ETELKTVCELREKD
+761 
-775 QRRVQALENEIA
+775 
-787 KKYPVRATDGETAA
+787 
-801 VPSMSEADQLKMA
+801 
-814 QLEKQCKQL
+814 
-823 RAKNEEDVAKYR
+823 
-835 RLLREKDKE
+835 
-844 FTLVKQNEAAKLRE
+844 
-858 AYNIINTQSVDLSR
+858 
-872 LDIKSKQLE
+872 
-881 VAVSESTKST
+881 
-891 LMAEQHKVSVTKSI
+891 
-905 REVTQRCQILEEKH
+905 
-919 IKIQHVESMR
+919 
-929 PVETRAA
+929 
-936 DVSAQQLQAQI
+936 
-947 AELRLQLDFK
+947 
-957 TSESDARDRQL
+957 
-968 RGSHAANV
+968 
-976 KEWQQKVE
+976 
-984 FLQNDLLNMTA
+984 
-995 SRDSA
+995 
-1000 KSELLALADE
+1000 
-1010 LSVLK
+1010 
-1015 HQYNVNAEFSA
+1015 
-1026 TRERDMAQAND
+1026 
-1037 TLRSSLDS
+1037 
-1045 AVKGTES
+1045 
-1052 INRRYLSLQD
+1052 
-1062 KAEATNAELTKRND
+1062 
-1076 ELRAIIAKLRGDH
+1076 
-1089 AECLDVRDK
+1089 
-1098 RIVTLEGMLQEYQ
+1098 
-1111 SSLHETKTRYSRD
+1111 
-1124 LEGEVAR
+1124 
-1131 LQSRLTSE
+1131 
-1139 QAAHASAIANG
+1139 
-1150 RSERARL
+1150 
-1157 RWAAMYSKS
+1157 
-1166 RIIQKH
+1166 
-1172 ARFYAVSKDFSRSM
+1172 
-1186 KEEYRQHAAAATATI
+1186 
-1201 RSLDKTIKRL
+1201 
-1211 EKDLSDMMASKESLA
+1211 
-1226 ESVVELEKRLAE
+1226 
-1238 GDSEHRSKLA
+1238 
-1248 TLRWSHFARFL
+1248 
-1259 RFKAR
+1259 
-1264 HNRFFQNSKQFA
+1264 
-1276 AALKNEVRESDK
+1276 
-1288 TIKRLEKDLSDMMAS
+1288 
-1303 KESLAESVV
+1303 
-1312 ELEKRLAEGDSE
+1312 
-1324 HRSKLATLRWSHF
+1324 
-1337 ARFLRFKARHNRFFQ
+1337 
-1352 NSKQFAAALK
+1352 
-1362 NEVRESDAFKFN
+1362 
-1374 NELALAARDNRIQAL
+1374 
-1389 EKMVSEYQES
+1389 
-1399 LHETKTRY
+1399 
-1407 SRELEG
+1407 
-1413 EISTLRERI
+1413 
-1422 DVLQSELA
+1422 
-1430 TSRWT
+1430 
-1435 ALCSLLRTR
+1435 
-1444 KRHLRFLNTSKD
+1444 
-1456 FAKSMK
+1456 
-1462 TEYRLHAEG
+1462 
-1471 TTKTVRSL
+1471 
-1479 GDTIAA
+1479 
-1485 LKKELADMV
+1485 
-1494 SKNKSLEGTIAK
+1494 
-1506 SKTDL
+1506 
-1511 KEMHKQSKQFETQI
+1511 
-1525 EQMQGEMFQTDG
+1525 
-1537 AMKARDE
+1537 
-1544 RIGVLEGMVESY
+1544 
-1556 QNSLHET
+1556 
-1563 KTAYSRSLEQEIKDI
+1563 
-1578 RDAWKAEA
+1578 
-1586 EAHVASKR
+1586 
-1594 DRVRIRWSMLA
+1594 
-1605 NELRLRNRGIRFTHT
+1605 
-1620 ARDFVKSMRTEYR
+1620 
-1633 LHAEASTKTVRS
+1633 
-1645 LGDTVAALKN
+1645 
-1655 DLEGSKKSKSKVDE
+1655 
-1669 ELKMLRKR
+1669 
-1677 RDDNLNVMKKQ
+1677 
-1688 FEEAEKNRASIEK
+1688 
-1701 QSERTINSLNDEIRN
+1701 
-1716 LKKQLE
+1716 
-1722 NEVAKNL
+1722 
-1729 GIKKASEARIEEL
+1729 
-1742 QQLIASLEDGM
+1742 
-1753 KELQSSAESTKARLS
+1753 
-1768 SEESRL
+1768 
-1774 RSECATLRNRLD
+1774 
-1786 ETSSLYAGL
+1786 
-1795 QETSSA
+1795 
-1801 KLAAARWRLLLT
+1801 
-1813 NVKQRDRHDRFFD
+1813 
-1826 TSKDF
+1826 
-1831 TRGMRADHKLYV
+1831 
-1843 EFTQRTITS
+1843 
-1852 LNESNAKLK
+1852 
-1861 QRADDAAKK
+1861 
-1870 EEAHQDEITTLKGK
+1870 
-1884 MASDES
+1884 
-1890 QARMK
+1890 
-1895 VEDLEEKL
+1895 
-1903 SESGK
+1903 
-1908 LAKQLNRDLDTL
+1908 
-1920 DKDSKKRYDEAV
+1920 
-1932 KVSRREADA
+1932 
-1941 LRETIRDLEKKLD
+1941 
-1954 NANRSARKTDE
+1954 
-1965 KNKSEVEKLRAKFE
+1965 
-1979 SLKKKD
+1979 
-1985 VDQRRITELEA
+1985 
-1996 LVKRLEASI
+1996 
-2005 DEHEKLLTAARH
+2005 
-2017 THKDEIEEKEARIN
+2017 
-2031 ELELERQRLETAI
+2031 
-2044 SEYETSLE
+2044 
-2052 STRSSSSGQV
+2052 
-2062 SRLHGELRILRE
+2062 
-2074 QLDESN
+2074 
-2080 TTRAK
+2080 
-2085 ALVQAKSERAALH
+2085 
-2098 WSWMCR
+2098 
-2104 VLRAR
+2104 
-2109 RLHQR
+2109 
-2114 HVALV
+2114 
-2119 KSFTSAELVEAR
+2119 
-2131 SWAATSD
+2131 
-2138 KTIRSLNDQMLE
+2138 
-2150 VKAKLK
+2150 
-2156 ALEDLDETVRVRD
+2156 
-2169 ARVAELELLLQEAQS
+2169 
-2184 SMDSTKSTASSEL
+2184 
-2197 QRLQDEKANLVAQL
+2197 
-2211 DDLQNQL
+2211 
-2218 KLDAEKAKSRAQS
+2218 
-2231 MKSDYD
+2231 
-2237 KQIEDLRTRARIDAD
+2237 
-2252 ESAAREHQAQVDFK
+2252 
-2266 NQLDDLAERL
+2266 
-2276 KNKSKSDATFEHA
+2276 
-2289 RFLQMKE
+2289 MKE

-3201 PASANAAAQEKIK
+3201 PASANA
-3214 RLERDFNDLQSRAM
+3214 
-3228 ADAASAAKRLAD
+3228 
-3240 MEGKQYGL
+3240 
-3248 NKSERAQLR
+3248 
-3257 WAALLRCTIRDVRN
+3257 
-3271 KRLLSLA
+3271 
-3278 SSFAGSLKTELKVHG
+3278 
-3293 EVATRT
+3293 
-3299 IHTLQAD
+3299 
-3306 LDELRKQVPAS
+3306 
-3317 ANADE
+3317 DE

>member
-160 GTDGGVKTVDDG
+160 GTDGGVKTVDDS

-185 AERNDCG
+185 AVRNDCG

-694 IRDLRSQDEKIDS
+694 IRDLRSRDEKIDS

-3201 PASANAAAQEKIK
+3201 PASANA
-3214 RLERDFNDLQSRAM
+3214 
-3228 ADAASAAKRLAD
+3228 
-3240 MEGKQYGL
+3240 
-3248 NKSERAQLR
+3248 
-3257 WAALLRCTIRDVRN
+3257 
-3271 KRLLSLA
+3271 
-3278 SSFAGSLKTELKVHG
+3278 
-3293 EVATRT
+3293 
-3299 IHTLQAD
+3299 
-3306 LDELRKQVPAS
+3306 
-3317 ANADE
+3317 DE

>member
-160 GTDGGVKTVDDG
+160 GTDGGVKTVDDS

-185 AERNDCG
+185 AVRNDCG

-3201 PASANAAAQEKIK
+3201 PASANA
-3214 RLERDFNDLQSRAM
+3214 
-3228 ADAASAAKRLAD
+3228 
-3240 MEGKQYGL
+3240 
-3248 NKSERAQLR
+3248 
-3257 WAALLRCTIRDVRN
+3257 
-3271 KRLLSLA
+3271 
-3278 SSFAGSLKTELKVHG
+3278 
-3293 EVATRT
+3293 
-3299 IHTLQAD
+3299 
-3306 LDELRKQVPAS
+3306 
-3317 ANADE
+3317 DE

>member
-1 MIDDG
+1 
-6 AMIARARAECRFGG
+6 
-20 EGCELPPTDGKTRTG
+20 
-35 AKNGEANGK
+35 
-44 SVNFFKG
+44 
-51 MLLGVDT
+51 
-58 RQSRDDFINR
+58 
-68 PREAR
+68 
-73 ERRSPSPRPKREK
+73 
-86 PKPKA
+86 
-91 APPPPPPPPP
+91 
-101 PPAKEDSASAISRLL
+101 
-116 DGLTNGSDVHD
+116 
-127 EPELS
+127 
-132 TSPLIK
+132 
-138 RVDNPMGVSFR
+138 
-149 VEPLALLEAWR
+149 
-160 GTDGGVKTVDDG
+160 
-172 WRVRAL
+172 
-178 RAEEALR
+178 
-185 AERNDCG
+185 
-192 DCHKRRATA
+192 
-201 EAALEE
+201 
-207 HTRWLGEERSA
+207 
-218 KAALEQEL
+218 
-226 NDLKAHMEKKIQE
+226 
-239 LTANAEKDRV
+239 
-249 KAKRSLEAAIEAAN
+249 
-263 RVTKQNALDERRKRD
+263 
-278 QLDDLNAKL
+278 
-287 KKDIIELEKIN
+287 
-298 ANAQERISKLEIE
+298 
-311 LKSSYD
+311 
-317 IKSSINISI
+317 
-326 STNEA
+326 
-331 FAKLE
+331 
-336 DDKHKLEIENA
+336 
-347 ALKKS
+347 
-352 LDGKSEEVDRLKD
+352 
-365 ELNALRVRINAV
+365 
-377 TGERDSATK
+377 
-386 ELQTTSKKL
+386 
-395 TSEIKL
+395 
-401 LTKELEQSQSTTTV
+401 
-415 IERKLKESI
+415 
-424 ESHVR
+424 
-429 ETTIIRTKIT
+429 
-439 QSEKS
+439 
-444 RKRDRTKFD
+444 
-453 TDRTNLRA
+453 
-461 EISRLMRL
+461 
-469 LSKAESR
+469 
-476 EESVRGR
+476 
-483 KHLIEEE
+483 
-490 LQVCRAKIRD
+490 
-500 LMTSD
+500 
-505 RHTLHYNSNQ
+505 
-515 GVPDV
+515 
-520 ERTLIERRTGLT
+520 
-532 FAHLTS
+532 
-538 RMQNF
+538 
-543 ALKTRMLEYLDTIE
+543 
-557 KLRKD
+557 
-562 EVESQVQLKSKEE
+562 
-575 LQSRDNERNAALIDE
+575 
-590 LRKEIATLRDASE
+590 
-603 KLDADHSAAQQA
+603 
-615 HSAHVIKSNTIIAQL
+615 
-630 RQQISDGEAALQ
+630 
-642 ELKHSSTEAFKSA
+642 
-655 QASMESQKQ
+655 
-664 AAADSLG
+664 
-671 LLESSL
+671 
-677 KSKDAEIL
+677 
-685 ELKTDHASY
+685 
-694 IRDLRSQDEKIDS
+694 
-707 LSDQI
+707 
-712 TGIERE
+712 
-718 LESRTAELSDR
+718 
-729 RAALGVAK
+729 
-737 WRASI
+737 
-742 RGTSLKN
+742 
-749 AYDALLV
+749 
-756 KLTNT
+756 
-761 ETELKTVCELREKD
+761 
-775 QRRVQALENEIA
+775 
-787 KKYPVRATDGETAA
+787 
-801 VPSMSEADQLKMA
+801 
-814 QLEKQCKQL
+814 
-823 RAKNEEDVAKYR
+823 
-835 RLLREKDKE
+835 
-844 FTLVKQNEAAKLRE
+844 
-858 AYNIINTQSVDLSR
+858 
-872 LDIKSKQLE
+872 
-881 VAVSESTKST
+881 
-891 LMAEQHKVSVTKSI
+891 
-905 REVTQRCQILEEKH
+905 
-919 IKIQHVESMR
+919 
-929 PVETRAA
+929 
-936 DVSAQQLQAQI
+936 
-947 AELRLQLDFK
+947 
-957 TSESDARDRQL
+957 
-968 RGSHAANV
+968 
-976 KEWQQKVE
+976 
-984 FLQNDLLNMTA
+984 
-995 SRDSA
+995 
-1000 KSELLALADE
+1000 
-1010 LSVLK
+1010 
-1015 HQYNVNAEFSA
+1015 
-1026 TRERDMAQAND
+1026 
-1037 TLRSSLDS
+1037 
-1045 AVKGTES
+1045 
-1052 INRRYLSLQD
+1052 
-1062 KAEATNAELTKRND
+1062 
-1076 ELRAIIAKLRGDH
+1076 
-1089 AECLDVRDK
+1089 
-1098 RIVTLEGMLQEYQ
+1098 
-1111 SSLHETKTRYSRD
+1111 
-1124 LEGEVAR
+1124 
-1131 LQSRLTSE
+1131 
-1139 QAAHASAIANG
+1139 
-1150 RSERARL
+1150 
-1157 RWAAMYSKS
+1157 
-1166 RIIQKH
+1166 
-1172 ARFYAVSKDFSRSM
+1172 
-1186 KEEYRQHAAAATATI
+1186 
-1201 RSLDKTIKRL
+1201 
-1211 EKDLSDMMASKESLA
+1211 
-1226 ESVVELEKRLAE
+1226 
-1238 GDSEHRSKLA
+1238 
-1248 TLRWSHFARFL
+1248 
-1259 RFKAR
+1259 
-1264 HNRFFQNSKQFA
+1264 
-1276 AALKNEVRESDK
+1276 
-1288 TIKRLEKDLSDMMAS
+1288 
-1303 KESLAESVV
+1303 
-1312 ELEKRLAEGDSE
+1312 
-1324 HRSKLATLRWSHF
+1324 
-1337 ARFLRFKARHNRFFQ
+1337 
-1352 NSKQFAAALK
+1352 
-1362 NEVRESDAFKFN
+1362 
-1374 NELALAARDNRIQAL
+1374 
-1389 EKMVSEYQES
+1389 
-1399 LHETKTRY
+1399 
-1407 SRELEG
+1407 
-1413 EISTLRERI
+1413 
-1422 DVLQSELA
+1422 
-1430 TSRWT
+1430 
-1435 ALCSLLRTR
+1435 
-1444 KRHLRFLNTSKD
+1444 
-1456 FAKSMK
+1456 
-1462 TEYRLHAEG
+1462 
-1471 TTKTVRSL
+1471 
-1479 GDTIAA
+1479 
-1485 LKKELADMV
+1485 
-1494 SKNKSLEGTIAK
+1494 
-1506 SKTDL
+1506 
-1511 KEMHKQSKQFETQI
+1511 
-1525 EQMQGEMFQTDG
+1525 
-1537 AMKARDE
+1537 
-1544 RIGVLEGMVESY
+1544 
-1556 QNSLHET
+1556 
-1563 KTAYSRSLEQEIKDI
+1563 
-1578 RDAWKAEA
+1578 
-1586 EAHVASKR
+1586 
-1594 DRVRIRWSMLA
+1594 
-1605 NELRLRNRGIRFTHT
+1605 
-1620 ARDFVKSMRTEYR
+1620 
-1633 LHAEASTKTVRS
+1633 
-1645 LGDTVAALKN
+1645 
-1655 DLEGSKKSKSKVDE
+1655 
-1669 ELKMLRKR
+1669 
-1677 RDDNLNVMKKQ
+1677 
-1688 FEEAEKNRASIEK
+1688 
-1701 QSERTINSLNDEIRN
+1701 
-1716 LKKQLE
+1716 
-1722 NEVAKNL
+1722 
-1729 GIKKASEARIEEL
+1729 
-1742 QQLIASLEDGM
+1742 
-1753 KELQSSAESTKARLS
+1753 
-1768 SEESRL
+1768 
-1774 RSECATLRNRLD
+1774 
-1786 ETSSLYAGL
+1786 
-1795 QETSSA
+1795 
-1801 KLAAARWRLLLT
+1801 
-1813 NVKQRDRHDRFFD
+1813 
-1826 TSKDF
+1826 
-1831 TRGMRADHKLYV
+1831 
-1843 EFTQRTITS
+1843 
-1852 LNESNAKLK
+1852 
-1861 QRADDAAKK
+1861 
-1870 EEAHQDEITTLKGK
+1870 
-1884 MASDES
+1884 
-1890 QARMK
+1890 
-1895 VEDLEEKL
+1895 
-1903 SESGK
+1903 
-1908 LAKQLNRDLDTL
+1908 
-1920 DKDSKKRYDEAV
+1920 
-1932 KVSRREADA
+1932 
-1941 LRETIRDLEKKLD
+1941 
-1954 NANRSARKTDE
+1954 
-1965 KNKSEVEKLRAKFE
+1965 
-1979 SLKKKD
+1979 
-1985 VDQRRITELEA
+1985 
-1996 LVKRLEASI
+1996 
-2005 DEHEKLLTAARH
+2005 
-2017 THKDEIEEKEARIN
+2017 
-2031 ELELERQRLETAI
+2031 
-2044 SEYETSLE
+2044 
-2052 STRSSSSGQV
+2052 
-2062 SRLHGELRILRE
+2062 
-2074 QLDESN
+2074 
-2080 TTRAK
+2080 
-2085 ALVQAKSERAALH
+2085 
-2098 WSWMCR
+2098 
-2104 VLRAR
+2104 
-2109 RLHQR
+2109 
-2114 HVALV
+2114 
-2119 KSFTSAELVEAR
+2119 
-2131 SWAATSD
+2131 
-2138 KTIRSLNDQMLE
+2138 
-2150 VKAKLK
+2150 
-2156 ALEDLDETVRVRD
+2156 
-2169 ARVAELELLLQEAQS
+2169 
-2184 SMDSTKSTASSEL
+2184 
-2197 QRLQDEKANLVAQL
+2197 
-2211 DDLQNQL
+2211 
-2218 KLDAEKAKSRAQS
+2218 

-2630 ANLVAQLDDL
+2630 ANLVAQL
-2640 QNQLKL
+2640 
-2646 DAEKAKSRAQSMKS
+2646 
-2660 DYDKQIE
+2660 
-2667 DLRTRA
+2667 
-2673 RIDADESAAREH
+2673 
-2685 QAQVDFKNQL
+2685 
-2695 DDLAERLKNKSKSD
+2695 
-2709 ATFEHARFLQ
+2709 
-2719 MKEEYEKQLEDLRK
+2719 
-2733 RMKADA
+2733 
-2739 DSAEARAQQSQADF
+2739 
-2753 EQQLRAAADEA
+2753 RAAADEA

-2998 RNTAQITIHS
+2998 RNTAEITIHS

-3182 ATRTIHTLQADL
+3182 ATRTI
-3194 DELRKQV
+3194 
-3201 PASANAAAQEKIK
+3201 
-3214 RLERDFNDLQSRAM
+3214 QS
-3228 ADAASAAKRLAD
+3228 
-3240 MEGKQYGL
+3240 
-3248 NKSERAQLR
+3248 
-3257 WAALLRCTIRDVRN
+3257 
-3271 KRLLSLA
+3271 
-3278 SSFAGSLKTELKVHG
+3278 
-3293 EVATRT
+3293 
-3299 IHTLQAD
+3299 LQAD

-3550 MTATNVA
+3550 KTATNVA

-3757 EKSVKAIAAAKLE
+3757 EKSAKAIEAAKLE

-3893 RPEPKMADPNVG
+3893 RPEPKKADPNVG

-3980 DGEQEEE
+3980 DDEQEEEE

>member
-51 MLLGVDT
+51 ILLGVDT
-58 RQSRDDFINR
+58 RQTGRDDFMNR

-116 DGLTNGSDVHD
+116 DGLTNESDVHD

-160 GTDGGVKTVDDG
+160 GTDGGVKTVDDS

-218 KAALEQEL
+218 KAALEREL

-694 IRDLRSQDEKIDS
+694 IRDLRSRDEKIDS

-1264 HNRFFQNSKQFA
+1264 HNRFFQNSKQF
-1276 AALKNEVRESDK
+1276 
-1288 TIKRLEKDLSDMMAS
+1288 T
-1303 KESLAESVV
+1303 
-1312 ELEKRLAEGDSE
+1312 
-1324 HRSKLATLRWSHF
+1324 
-1337 ARFLRFKARHNRFFQ
+1337 
-1352 NSKQFAAALK
+1352 AALK

-1413 EISTLRERI
+1413 EISTLRERT

-1895 VEDLEEKL
+1895 VKDLEEKL

-2052 STRSSSSGQV
+2052 STRSSSSGQI

-2630 ANLVAQLDDL
+2630 ANLVAQL
-2640 QNQLKL
+2640 
-2646 DAEKAKSRAQSMKS
+2646 
-2660 DYDKQIE
+2660 
-2667 DLRTRA
+2667 
-2673 RIDADESAAREH
+2673 
-2685 QAQVDFKNQL
+2685 
-2695 DDLAERLKNKSKSD
+2695 
-2709 ATFEHARFLQ
+2709 
-2719 MKEEYEKQLEDLRK
+2719 
-2733 RMKADA
+2733 
-2739 DSAEARAQQSQADF
+2739 
-2753 EQQLRAAADEA
+2753 RAAADEA

-2927 QRLEQELDVLRKRCV
+2927 QRLEQELDVLRKRYV

-2998 RNTAQITIHS
+2998 RNTAEITIHS

-3071 RDETISDLEKMLLT
+3071 RDETISDLEKMLLA

-3182 ATRTIHTLQADL
+3182 ATRTIQSLQADL

-3201 PASANAAAQEKIK
+3201 PASANADEEKIK

-3299 IHTLQAD
+3299 IQSLQAD

-3987 PGYLEE
+3987 EPGYLEE

>member
-1 MIDDG
+1 
-6 AMIARARAECRFGG
+6 
-20 EGCELPPTDGKTRTG
+20 
-35 AKNGEANGK
+35 
-44 SVNFFKG
+44 
-51 MLLGVDT
+51 
-58 RQSRDDFINR
+58 
-68 PREAR
+68 
-73 ERRSPSPRPKREK
+73 
-86 PKPKA
+86 
-91 APPPPPPPPP
+91 
-101 PPAKEDSASAISRLL
+101 
-116 DGLTNGSDVHD
+116 
-127 EPELS
+127 
-132 TSPLIK
+132 
-138 RVDNPMGVSFR
+138 MGVSFR
-149 VEPLALLEAWR
+149 VEPLALLDAWR
-160 GTDGGVKTVDDG
+160 GMDGGFKTVDDS

-185 AERNDCG
+185 AERKECG

-239 LTANAEKDRV
+239 LTATAEKDRV
-249 KAKRSLEAAIEAAN
+249 KAKRSLDAAIEAAN

-278 QLDDLNAKL
+278 QLEDLNAKL
-287 KKDIIELEKIN
+287 KKDIIELEKVNTN
-298 ANAQERISKLEIE
+298 ARERISKLEIE

-331 FAKLE
+331 FAQLE

-347 ALKKS
+347 ALKES
-352 LDGKSEEVDRLKD
+352 LDGKSKEVNRLKD
-365 ELNALRVRINAV
+365 ELSALRERINTVAD
-377 TGERDSATK
+377 ERDSATK
-386 ELQTTSKKL
+386 ELRTTSNKL

-401 LTKELEQSQSTTTV
+401 LKKELEQSQSITTV
-415 IERKLKESI
+415 IERKLKETI

-439 QSEKS
+439 QSEES

-453 TDRTNLRA
+453 TDRANLRA

-476 EESVRGR
+476 EENVRGR

-505 RHTLHYNSNQ
+505 RHTLYYDSNQ

-532 FAHLTS
+532 FAHFTS
-538 RMQNF
+538 RMQNY

-562 EVESQVQLKSKEE
+562 EVETQVQLKSKEE
-575 LQSRDNERNAALIDE
+575 IQSRDNERNATLIAE

-615 HSAHVIKSNTIIAQL
+615 HSAHVIKSNTTISQL

-642 ELKHSSTEAFKSA
+642 ELKNSSAEAFKSA

-664 AAADSLG
+664 AAADSLE

-685 ELKTDHASY
+685 ELKTGHASY
-694 IRDLRSQDEKIDS
+694 TRDIRSRDEKIDS
-707 LSDQI
+707 LSDRI
-712 TGIERE
+712 AAMERE

-761 ETELKTVCELREKD
+761 ETELKSVCELREKD
-775 QRRVQALENEIA
+775 QQRVQALENEITG
-787 KKYPVRATDGETAA
+787 KYPARAADGETAA
-801 VPSMSEADQLKMA
+801 APSTSEADQLKMI

-881 VAVSESTKST
+881 VAVFESTKST
-891 LMAEQHKVSVTKSI
+891 LMAEQQKVSVTKSI

-957 TSESDARDRQL
+957 TSESNARDKQL

-1010 LSVLK
+1010 LSILK

-1026 TRERDMAQAND
+1026 ARERDMAKAND

-1045 AVKGTES
+1045 AAKGQES
-1052 INRRYLSLQD
+1052 NSRRSLSLQD

-1076 ELRAIIAKLRGDH
+1076 ELRAIIAKLRADH
-1089 AECLDVRDK
+1089 AESLDVREK
-1098 RIVTLEGMLQEYQ
+1098 RILTLEGMLQEYQ

-1124 LEGEVAR
+1124 LEGEVTR
-1131 LQSRLTSE
+1131 LQIALTAE

-1150 RSERARL
+1150 RSERARM
-1157 RWAAMYSKS
+1157 RWAAMYGKS

-1211 EKDLSDMMASKESLA
+1211 EKDLSDVMANKESLA
-1226 ESVVELEKRLAE
+1226 ERVVELEKRLAE
-1238 GDSEHRSKLA
+1238 GDSEHRSKLVA
-1248 TLRWSHFARFL
+1248 LRWSHFVHFL
-1259 RFKAR
+1259 KFKAR
-1264 HNRFFQNSKQFA
+1264 HHRFFQNSKQFA
-1276 AALKNEVRESDK
+1276 AALK
-1288 TIKRLEKDLSDMMAS
+1288 
-1303 KESLAESVV
+1303 
-1312 ELEKRLAEGDSE
+1312 SE
-1324 HRSKLATLRWSHF
+1324 I
-1337 ARFLRFKARHNRFFQ
+1337 
-1352 NSKQFAAALK
+1352 
-1362 NEVRESDAFKFN
+1362 RESDAFKFKN
-1374 NELALAARDNRIQAL
+1374 ALALAARDNRIQAL
-1389 EKMVSEYQES
+1389 ENMVTEYQES

-1407 SRELEG
+1407 SRDLEG
-1413 EISTLRERI
+1413 EISNLRERI

-1444 KRHLRFLNTSKD
+1444 KRHARFLNTSKD

-1485 LKKELADMV
+1485 LKKELADMA
-1494 SKNKSLEGTIAK
+1494 SKNKSLEGAIAK

-1511 KEMHKQSKQFETQI
+1511 EEMHKQSRQFETQI
-1525 EQMQGEMFQTDG
+1525 EQMQGEMFQTDV
-1537 AMKARDE
+1537 AMKARDD
-1544 RIGVLEGMVESY
+1544 RIGVLEGMVEGY
-1556 QNSLHET
+1556 QSSLHET

-1578 RDAWKAEA
+1578 RDAWTAEA
-1586 EAHVASKR
+1586 EAHAASKR

-1605 NELRLRNRGIRFTHT
+1605 NELRLRKRGIRFTHT
-1620 ARDFVKSMRTEYR
+1620 ARDFAKSMRTEYR
-1633 LHAEASTKTVRS
+1633 LHTEGTTKTVRS
-1645 LGDTVAALKN
+1645 LGDTIAALKKE
-1655 DLEGSKKSKSKVDE
+1655 LEDSKKSKSKADE
-1669 ELKMLRKR
+1669 EVKMLRKR
-1677 RDDNLNVMKKQ
+1677 RDDELNAMKKR
-1688 FEEAEKNRASIEK
+1688 FEEAEKNRAAIEK
-1701 QSERTINSLNDEIRN
+1701 QCERTINSLNDEIRN

-1722 NEVAKNL
+1722 NEAAKSL
-1729 GIKKASEARIEEL
+1729 GMKKASEARIEEL

-1753 KELQSSAESTKARLS
+1753 KELQSSAESTKSRLS

-1786 ETSSLYAGL
+1786 EMSSLYAGL

-1813 NVKQRDRHDRFFD
+1813 NVKQRDRHDKFFG

-1831 TRGMRADHKLYV
+1831 SRGMRADHKLYV

-1870 EEAHQDEITTLKGK
+1870 EEAYQAEIATLKSK
-1884 MASDES
+1884 MASDEA

-1895 VEDLEEKL
+1895 VKDLEEKI

-1908 LAKQLNRDLDTL
+1908 LAKQLNKDLDTL

-2017 THKDEIEEKEARIN
+2017 THKDEIEEKDARIN
-2031 ELELERQRLETAI
+2031 ELELERQRLVTAI

-2131 SWAATSD
+2131 SWAATCD

-2150 VKAKLK
+2150 AKAKLK
-2156 ALEDLDETVRVRD
+2156 ELEDLDETVRVRD
-2169 ARVAELELLLQEAQS
+2169 ARIAELELLLQEAQS
-2184 SMDSTKSTASSEL
+2184 SMDSTKSNASSEL
-2197 QRLQDEKANLVAQL
+2197 QRLKDENANLVSQF
-2211 DDLQNQL
+2211 DDLRNKL
-2218 KLDAEKAKSRAQS
+2218 VLDAEKAKGRAES

-2237 KQIEDLRTRARIDAD
+2237 KQIEDLRARARMDAD

-2276 KNKSKSDATFEHA
+2276 KNKAKSDATFEHA

-2314 SAEARAQQSQA
+2314 SAEARAQQSQV

-2391 LAESRSQIET
+2391 LAESRSQIES

-2434 AKGENSRAA
+2434 AKGETGRAA

-2483 LSLKTSA
+2483 LSSKTSK

-2499 SQLAAAEKALVDAE
+2499 SRLAGAEKALVDAE

-2519 RTSLRWSWMCRV
+2519 RATLRWSWMCRV

-2553 VEARSWAATSD
+2553 VEARSWAATCD

-2573 MLEVKAKLKALEDLD
+2573 MLEAKAKLKALDD
-2588 ETVRVR
+2588 A
-2594 DARVAELELL
+2594 DARV
-2604 LQEAQSSMDSTKSTA
+2604 K
-2619 SSELQRLQDEK
+2619 
-2630 ANLVAQLDDL
+2630 
-2640 QNQLKL
+2640 QLK
-2646 DAEKAKSRAQSMKS
+2646 AE
-2660 DYDKQIE
+2660 
-2667 DLRTRA
+2667 
-2673 RIDADESAAREH
+2673 H
-2685 QAQVDFKNQL
+2685 
-2695 DDLAERLKNKSKSD
+2695 
-2709 ATFEHARFLQ
+2709 
-2719 MKEEYEKQLEDLRK
+2719 
-2733 RMKADA
+2733 
-2739 DSAEARAQQSQADF
+2739 EA
-2753 EQQLRAAADEA
+2753 QLRAAADEA

-2783 ARHKAKA
+2783 ARHKSKA

-2799 RYQLMVAN
+2799 RYQLMVTN

-2826 AKRAEQAHADFEQQI
+2826 AKRAEQAHADFEQQM
-2841 ADLVQIQKKELTVLK
+2841 ADLVQVRKKELTVLK

-2899 RELSELRMQYEDF
+2899 RELSELRMQYDDF
-2912 KAQSAVDAEDAARVA
+2912 KAQSAADAEDAARVA

-2942 SLERTHDDAMMH
+2942 SLERAHDDAMMQ

-3071 RDETISDLEKMLLT
+3071 RDETISDLEKMLLS

-3092 LAAAQEKI
+3092 LATAQEKI
-3100 KRLERDFNDL
+3100 KRLERDYNDL

-3124 LADMEGKQYG
+3124 FAAMEGKKDG
-3134 LNKSE
+3134 LDKSE
-3139 RAQLRWAALLRCT
+3139 RAQLRWVALLRYT

-3157 NKRLLSLASS
+3157 IKRLLSLASS
-3167 FAGSLKTELK
+3167 FAGSLKAELK
-3177 VHGEV
+3177 LHGEV
-3182 ATRTIHTLQADL
+3182 ATKTIKSLQADL

-3201 PASANAAAQEKIK
+3201 NASANE
-3214 RLERDFNDLQSRAM
+3214 DD
-3228 ADAASAAKRLAD
+3228 
-3240 MEGKQYGL
+3240 
-3248 NKSERAQLR
+3248 
-3257 WAALLRCTIRDVRN
+3257 
-3271 KRLLSLA
+3271 
-3278 SSFAGSLKTELKVHG
+3278 
-3293 EVATRT
+3293 
-3299 IHTLQAD
+3299 
-3306 LDELRKQVPAS
+3306 
-3317 ANADE
+3317 

-3368 KELLEKELDLLR
+3368 KERLEKELDSLR
-3380 RQLSDAERVK
+3380 QQLSDAERVK
-3390 GKNTGVNDELVKTL
+3390 GGNTGVNDELVKTL

-3415 ISIERKHAAA
+3415 ISLERKHAAA
-3425 VEKIISDHSF
+3425 VEKIISDHNF
-3435 AIGKEIK
+3435 AIDKEIK

-3487 RGAKDKSQASSS
+3487 RGAKDKSRASSS
-3499 NDPDL
+3499 SDPDL

-3530 REVHALREKLS
+3530 REVHTLREKLS

-3550 MTATNVA
+3550 TNATNVA
-3557 SEETMRVKKELH
+3557 SEETMRVKKELQ

-3606 VSSKSADLIS
+3606 VSSKSVDLIN
-3616 AGKKLNDENVS
+3616 AGKKLNDENAS
-3627 LKEELDEALAELERL
+3627 LREQLDEALAELERL

-3724 SNVRIEYEEDLR
+3724 SNVRIEYEEDMR
-3736 GKLAALKERI
+3736 GKLATLKERI

-3757 EKSVKAIAAAKLE
+3757 EKSAKAIEAAKLE
-3770 AAGATGDSAATR
+3770 ASGATGDSAATQ
-3782 AKIHDLEIELASTR
+3782 AKIHDLEIELVSTR
-3796 EEVTTLEDEI
+3796 EEITTLEEEI

-3855 HDDGTAELQ
+3855 HDDGAAELQ

-3873 CKSQLAEL
+3873 CKSQLTEL

-3893 RPEPKMADPNVG
+3893 RPEPKKADPNVG
-3905 STTVNFDLGDEPTF
+3905 STTVNFDLGDEPAF

-3930 EPVEPIRSAPSPT
+3930 EPVEPIRRAPSPT
-3943 SKPTVVYDVEESM
+3943 PEPTVVYDVEESM
-3956 ERRYGSRVEIA
+3956 ERRYGERVEIA
-3967 TTYDTEV
+3967 TTYETEV
-3974 EDEPSE
+3974 EHEPSE
-3980 DGEQEEE
+3980 DEPEEEEE

-4024 ESVLDDEPEKEPEQP
+4024 EHILDKPEEEPEQP

>member
-160 GTDGGVKTVDDG
+160 GTDGGVKTVDDS

-694 IRDLRSQDEKIDS
+694 IRDLRSRDEKIDS

-1201 RSLDKTIKRL
+1201 RSL
-1211 EKDLSDMMASKESLA
+1211 
-1226 ESVVELEKRLAE
+1226 
-1238 GDSEHRSKLA
+1238 
-1248 TLRWSHFARFL
+1248 
-1259 RFKAR
+1259 
-1264 HNRFFQNSKQFA
+1264 
-1276 AALKNEVRESDK
+1276 DK

-2753 EQQLRAAADEA
+2753 EQQLRAAADET

>member
-58 RQSRDDFINR
+58 RQTGRDDFINR

-91 APPPPPPPPP
+91 APPPPPPPP

-160 GTDGGVKTVDDG
+160 GTDGGVKTVDDS

-694 IRDLRSQDEKIDS
+694 IRDLRSRDEKIDS

-1276 AALKNEVRESDK
+1276 AALKNEVRESD
-1288 TIKRLEKDLSDMMAS
+1288 
-1303 KESLAESVV
+1303 
-1312 ELEKRLAEGDSE
+1312 
-1324 HRSKLATLRWSHF
+1324 
-1337 ARFLRFKARHNRFFQ
+1337 
-1352 NSKQFAAALK
+1352 
-1362 NEVRESDAFKFN
+1362 AFKFN

-1677 RDDNLNVMKKQ
+1677 HDDNLNVMKKQ

-1852 LNESNAKLK
+1852 LNDSNAKLK

-1895 VEDLEEKL
+1895 VKDLEEKL

-2150 VKAKLK
+2150 AKAKLK

-2573 MLEVKAKLKALEDLD
+2573 MLEAKAKLKALEDLD

-2673 RIDADESAAREH
+2673 RIDADESAA
-2685 QAQVDFKNQL
+2685 
-2695 DDLAERLKNKSKSD
+2695 
-2709 ATFEHARFLQ
+2709 
-2719 MKEEYEKQLEDLRK
+2719 
-2733 RMKADA
+2733 
-2739 DSAEARAQQSQADF
+2739 
-2753 EQQLRAAADEA
+2753 QLRAAADEA

-2998 RNTAQITIHS
+2998 RNTAEITIHS

-3182 ATRTIHTLQADL
+3182 ATRTI
-3194 DELRKQV
+3194 
-3201 PASANAAAQEKIK
+3201 
-3214 RLERDFNDLQSRAM
+3214 QS
-3228 ADAASAAKRLAD
+3228 
-3240 MEGKQYGL
+3240 
-3248 NKSERAQLR
+3248 
-3257 WAALLRCTIRDVRN
+3257 
-3271 KRLLSLA
+3271 
-3278 SSFAGSLKTELKVHG
+3278 
-3293 EVATRT
+3293 
-3299 IHTLQAD
+3299 LQAD

-3987 PGYLEE
+3987 EPGYLEE

>member
-35 AKNGEANGK
+35 AKDGEANGK

-694 IRDLRSQDEKIDS
+694 IRDLRSRDEKIDS

-1201 RSLDKTIKRL
+1201 RSL
-1211 EKDLSDMMASKESLA
+1211 
-1226 ESVVELEKRLAE
+1226 
-1238 GDSEHRSKLA
+1238 
-1248 TLRWSHFARFL
+1248 
-1259 RFKAR
+1259 
-1264 HNRFFQNSKQFA
+1264 
-1276 AALKNEVRESDK
+1276 DK

-3201 PASANAAAQEKIK
+3201 PASANA
-3214 RLERDFNDLQSRAM
+3214 
-3228 ADAASAAKRLAD
+3228 
-3240 MEGKQYGL
+3240 
-3248 NKSERAQLR
+3248 
-3257 WAALLRCTIRDVRN
+3257 
-3271 KRLLSLA
+3271 
-3278 SSFAGSLKTELKVHG
+3278 
-3293 EVATRT
+3293 
-3299 IHTLQAD
+3299 
-3306 LDELRKQVPAS
+3306 
-3317 ANADE
+3317 DE

>member
-160 GTDGGVKTVDDG
+160 GTDGGVKTVDDS

-185 AERNDCG
+185 AVRNDCG

-694 IRDLRSQDEKIDS
+694 IRDLRSRDEKIDS

-1201 RSLDKTIKRL
+1201 RSL
-1211 EKDLSDMMASKESLA
+1211 
-1226 ESVVELEKRLAE
+1226 
-1238 GDSEHRSKLA
+1238 
-1248 TLRWSHFARFL
+1248 
-1259 RFKAR
+1259 
-1264 HNRFFQNSKQFA
+1264 
-1276 AALKNEVRESDK
+1276 DK

-3201 PASANAAAQEKIK
+3201 PASANA
-3214 RLERDFNDLQSRAM
+3214 
-3228 ADAASAAKRLAD
+3228 
-3240 MEGKQYGL
+3240 
-3248 NKSERAQLR
+3248 
-3257 WAALLRCTIRDVRN
+3257 
-3271 KRLLSLA
+3271 
-3278 SSFAGSLKTELKVHG
+3278 
-3293 EVATRT
+3293 
-3299 IHTLQAD
+3299 
-3306 LDELRKQVPAS
+3306 
-3317 ANADE
+3317 DE

>member
-58 RQSRDDFINR
+58 RQTGRDDFMNR

-160 GTDGGVKTVDDG
+160 GTDGGVKTVDDS

-694 IRDLRSQDEKIDS
+694 IRDLRSRDEKIDS

-1139 QAAHASAIANG
+1139 QAAHTSAIANG

-1201 RSLDKTIKRL
+1201 RSL
-1211 EKDLSDMMASKESLA
+1211 
-1226 ESVVELEKRLAE
+1226 
-1238 GDSEHRSKLA
+1238 
-1248 TLRWSHFARFL
+1248 
-1259 RFKAR
+1259 
-1264 HNRFFQNSKQFA
+1264 
-1276 AALKNEVRESDK
+1276 DK

-1895 VEDLEEKL
+1895 VKDLEEKL

-2131 SWAATSD
+2131 SWAATCD

-2150 VKAKLK
+2150 AKAKLK

-2630 ANLVAQLDDL
+2630 ANLVAQL
-2640 QNQLKL
+2640 
-2646 DAEKAKSRAQSMKS
+2646 
-2660 DYDKQIE
+2660 
-2667 DLRTRA
+2667 
-2673 RIDADESAAREH
+2673 
-2685 QAQVDFKNQL
+2685 
-2695 DDLAERLKNKSKSD
+2695 
-2709 ATFEHARFLQ
+2709 
-2719 MKEEYEKQLEDLRK
+2719 
-2733 RMKADA
+2733 
-2739 DSAEARAQQSQADF
+2739 
-2753 EQQLRAAADEA
+2753 RAAADEA

-2998 RNTAQITIHS
+2998 RNTAEITIHS

-3182 ATRTIHTLQADL
+3182 ATRTI
-3194 DELRKQV
+3194 
-3201 PASANAAAQEKIK
+3201 
-3214 RLERDFNDLQSRAM
+3214 QS
-3228 ADAASAAKRLAD
+3228 
-3240 MEGKQYGL
+3240 
-3248 NKSERAQLR
+3248 
-3257 WAALLRCTIRDVRN
+3257 
-3271 KRLLSLA
+3271 
-3278 SSFAGSLKTELKVHG
+3278 
-3293 EVATRT
+3293 
-3299 IHTLQAD
+3299 LQAD

-3757 EKSVKAIAAAKLE
+3757 EKSAKAIEAAKLE

-3980 DGEQEEE
+3980 DDEQEEE
-3987 PGYLEE
+3987 EAGYLEE

>member
-58 RQSRDDFINR
+58 RQTGRDDFINR

-160 GTDGGVKTVDDG
+160 GTDGGVKTVDDS

-694 IRDLRSQDEKIDS
+694 IRDLRSRDEKIDS

-1201 RSLDKTIKRL
+1201 RSL
-1211 EKDLSDMMASKESLA
+1211 
-1226 ESVVELEKRLAE
+1226 
-1238 GDSEHRSKLA
+1238 
-1248 TLRWSHFARFL
+1248 
-1259 RFKAR
+1259 
-1264 HNRFFQNSKQFA
+1264 
-1276 AALKNEVRESDK
+1276 DK

-1895 VEDLEEKL
+1895 VKDLEEKL

-2630 ANLVAQLDDL
+2630 ANLVAQL
-2640 QNQLKL
+2640 
-2646 DAEKAKSRAQSMKS
+2646 
-2660 DYDKQIE
+2660 
-2667 DLRTRA
+2667 
-2673 RIDADESAAREH
+2673 
-2685 QAQVDFKNQL
+2685 
-2695 DDLAERLKNKSKSD
+2695 
-2709 ATFEHARFLQ
+2709 
-2719 MKEEYEKQLEDLRK
+2719 
-2733 RMKADA
+2733 
-2739 DSAEARAQQSQADF
+2739 
-2753 EQQLRAAADEA
+2753 RAAADEA

-2998 RNTAQITIHS
+2998 RNTAEITIHS

-3182 ATRTIHTLQADL
+3182 ATRTI
-3194 DELRKQV
+3194 
-3201 PASANAAAQEKIK
+3201 
-3214 RLERDFNDLQSRAM
+3214 QS
-3228 ADAASAAKRLAD
+3228 
-3240 MEGKQYGL
+3240 
-3248 NKSERAQLR
+3248 
-3257 WAALLRCTIRDVRN
+3257 
-3271 KRLLSLA
+3271 
-3278 SSFAGSLKTELKVHG
+3278 
-3293 EVATRT
+3293 
-3299 IHTLQAD
+3299 LQAD

-3833 LITLKVEIAEL
+3833 LITLRVEIAEL

-3987 PGYLEE
+3987 EPGYLEE

>member
-58 RQSRDDFINR
+58 RQTGRDDFMNR

-101 PPAKEDSASAISRLL
+101 AKEDSASAISRLL
-116 DGLTNGSDVHD
+116 DGLTNESDVHD

-160 GTDGGVKTVDDG
+160 GTDGGVKTVDDS

-185 AERNDCG
+185 AERKDCG

-694 IRDLRSQDEKIDS
+694 IRDLRSRDEKIDS

-787 KKYPVRATDGETAA
+787 KKYPARATDGETAA

-1276 AALKNEVRESDK
+1276 AALKNEVRESD
-1288 TIKRLEKDLSDMMAS
+1288 
-1303 KESLAESVV
+1303 
-1312 ELEKRLAEGDSE
+1312 
-1324 HRSKLATLRWSHF
+1324 
-1337 ARFLRFKARHNRFFQ
+1337 
-1352 NSKQFAAALK
+1352 
-1362 NEVRESDAFKFN
+1362 AFKFN

-1511 KEMHKQSKQFETQI
+1511 KEMHEQSKQFETQI

-1895 VEDLEEKL
+1895 VKDLEEKL

-2150 VKAKLK
+2150 AKAKLK

-2573 MLEVKAKLKALEDLD
+2573 MLEAKAKLKALEDLD

-2630 ANLVAQLDDL
+2630 ANLVA
-2640 QNQLKL
+2640 
-2646 DAEKAKSRAQSMKS
+2646 
-2660 DYDKQIE
+2660 
-2667 DLRTRA
+2667 
-2673 RIDADESAAREH
+2673 
-2685 QAQVDFKNQL
+2685 
-2695 DDLAERLKNKSKSD
+2695 
-2709 ATFEHARFLQ
+2709 
-2719 MKEEYEKQLEDLRK
+2719 
-2733 RMKADA
+2733 
-2739 DSAEARAQQSQADF
+2739 
-2753 EQQLRAAADEA
+2753 QLRAAADEA

-2998 RNTAQITIHS
+2998 RNTAEITIHS

-3071 RDETISDLEKMLLT
+3071 RDETISDLEKLLLT

-3177 VHGEV
+3177 LHGEV
-3182 ATRTIHTLQADL
+3182 ATRTI
-3194 DELRKQV
+3194 
-3201 PASANAAAQEKIK
+3201 
-3214 RLERDFNDLQSRAM
+3214 QS
-3228 ADAASAAKRLAD
+3228 
-3240 MEGKQYGL
+3240 
-3248 NKSERAQLR
+3248 
-3257 WAALLRCTIRDVRN
+3257 
-3271 KRLLSLA
+3271 
-3278 SSFAGSLKTELKVHG
+3278 
-3293 EVATRT
+3293 
-3299 IHTLQAD
+3299 LQAD

-3330 LAALQ
+3330 LAASQ

-3757 EKSVKAIAAAKLE
+3757 EKSAKAIEAAKLE

-3893 RPEPKMADPNVG
+3893 RPEPKKADPNVG

-3943 SKPTVVYDVEESM
+3943 SKPTVVYDMEESM

-3980 DGEQEEE
+3980 DDEQEEEE

>member
-694 IRDLRSQDEKIDS
+694 IRDLRSRDEKIDS

-1201 RSLDKTIKRL
+1201 RSL
-1211 EKDLSDMMASKESLA
+1211 
-1226 ESVVELEKRLAE
+1226 
-1238 GDSEHRSKLA
+1238 
-1248 TLRWSHFARFL
+1248 
-1259 RFKAR
+1259 
-1264 HNRFFQNSKQFA
+1264 
-1276 AALKNEVRESDK
+1276 DK

-1965 KNKSEVEKLRAKFE
+1965 KNKSEIEKLRAKFE

>member
-694 IRDLRSQDEKIDS
+694 IRDLRSRDEKIDS

-1201 RSLDKTIKRL
+1201 RSL
-1211 EKDLSDMMASKESLA
+1211 
-1226 ESVVELEKRLAE
+1226 
-1238 GDSEHRSKLA
+1238 
-1248 TLRWSHFARFL
+1248 
-1259 RFKAR
+1259 
-1264 HNRFFQNSKQFA
+1264 
-1276 AALKNEVRESDK
+1276 DK

-2942 SLERTHDDAMMH
+2942 SLERTHDAAMMH

-3092 LAAAQEKI
+3092 L
-3100 KRLERDFNDL
+3100 
-3110 QSRAMADAASAAKR
+3110 
-3124 LADMEGKQYG
+3124 
-3134 LNKSE
+3134 
-3139 RAQLRWAALLRCT
+3139 
-3152 IRDVR
+3152 
-3157 NKRLLSLASS
+3157 
-3167 FAGSLKTELK
+3167 
-3177 VHGEV
+3177 
-3182 ATRTIHTLQADL
+3182 
-3194 DELRKQV
+3194 
-3201 PASANAAAQEKIK
+3201 AAAQEKIK